1 MAILKHIPIKNR
13 YYSSAVEYL
22 TCQFDE
28 YTNEPVLDE
37 KGRIMERGEYLIEG
51 INCEADTFGAECIE
65 TNRFYGKNN
74 AVKDVKAHHYIISF
88 DPTDTIT
95 MEEALEFGKEWLS
108 VFAPGHQAVIA
119 AHPDGH
125 HGSKNMHVHIVM
137 NSVRKYAGVQEKWHY
152 KPCEWKQGCKH
163 RSTGR
168 MMHHAK
174 KWVMRKCLIQGYE
187 QVDLLTKKHRDDYW
201 VEKRLMK
208 SNAKDGVGATSN
220 RDMIRNT
227 IDKLIPAVKSFEQL
241 VECLIN
247 IYGWNIRVTE
257 KTVTFTMPDMK
268 RGIRG
273 NKLGDGYGKAELIE
287 RIDIAIKEKAIAETK
302 RIAEENARAE
312 AMRIAETKAK
322 ADAEAKENARI
333 GAEKKAA
340 VEKAEQNR
348 KTELSKRNRKLAFER
363 EDIRFECFMAN
374 AGSDDWNSDYAK
386 YLMEEKITDYD
397 SKTMEELS
405 VPILTKEEFEQKQI
419 EAMQDVISAKAREL
433 WHDALD
439 NIDGIVYPHK
449 WEYLD
454 YLEELRY
461 RKASTITLKQAKE
474 AILSFGEFN
483 EMKELESIK
492 EKTRVE
498 EVVLENTVQAENTEN
513 NAIESAEDT
522 KGRIEPVAAE
532 NIVVQENLSTE
543 LAVEEQVVKRT
554 LTFAERAK
562 EIATFIRDNYRKYD
576 DVPAKVK
583 AELFRF
589 SVDDLQADMK
599 LHSLV
604 LKELNVKMY
613 SSELYDDYMSI
624 VDATNWKQSSELQK
638 ANYYNNEKRWNKR
651 R

>member
-1 MAILKHIPIKNR
+1 
-13 YYSSAVEYL
+13 
-22 TCQFDE
+22 
-28 YTNEPVLDE
+28 
-37 KGRIMERGEYLIEG
+37 
-51 INCEADTFGAECIE
+51 
-65 TNRFYGKNN
+65 
-74 AVKDVKAHHYIISF
+74 
-88 DPTDTIT
+88 
-95 MEEALEFGKEWLS
+95 
-108 VFAPGHQAVIA
+108 
-119 AHPDGH
+119 
-125 HGSKNMHVHIVM
+125 
-137 NSVRKYAGVQEKWHY
+137 
-152 KPCEWKQGCKH
+152 
-163 RSTGR
+163 
-168 MMHHAK
+168 MHHAK

>member
-1 MAILKHIPIKNR
+1 MAIIKHIPIKNR

-37 KGRIMERGEYLIEG
+37 KGRIMEREEYLIEG
-51 INCEADTFGAECIE
+51 VNCEVDTFGAECIE

-88 DPTDTIT
+88 DPTDNIT
-95 MEEALEFGKEWLS
+95 MAEALAFGKEWLS

-125 HGSKNMHVHIVM
+125 HGSKNMHVHIVF

-174 KWVMRKCLIQGYE
+174 KWVMRRCLIQGYE

-208 SNAKDGVGATSN
+208 SNAKDGTGVTSN
-220 RDMIRNT
+220 KEMIRNT

-241 VECLIN
+241 VEYLTG
-247 IYGWNIRVTE
+247 IYGWNIRVTD

-287 RIDIAIKEKAIAETK
+287 RIGVAVKEKVALEAK
-302 RIAEENARAE
+302 RIAEEKARLEAE
-312 AMRIAETKAK
+312 R
-322 ADAEAKENARI
+322 
-333 GAEKKAA
+333 KAA
-340 VEKAEQNR
+340 AEKAEQRR
-348 KTELSKRNRKLAFER
+348 KEELSQQKRKLAFER
-363 EDIRFECFMAN
+363 NSIQHNYFMENAN
-374 AGSDDWNSDYAK
+374 SDDWNSDYAK
-386 YLMEEKITDYD
+386 YLMAEKITDYD
-397 SKTMEELS
+397 SKTLEELS

-419 EAMQDVISAKAREL
+419 EKMQEEISEKAREL
-433 WHDALD
+433 WNDALS
-439 NIDGIVYPHK
+439 NIDGTVYSNK

-454 YLEELRY
+454 YLEEIRF
-461 RKASTITLKQAKE
+461 RKASTLTLQHVKE
-474 AILSFGEFN
+474 PILSFVEFN
-483 EMKELESIK
+483 EMKERENVMHVELVESVQNVVVDEETEETIAVQPMSTEELEIQEISRPKPI
-492 EKTRVE
+492 VE
-498 EVVLENTVQAENTEN
+498 AVADV
-513 NAIESAEDT
+513 
-522 KGRIEPVAAE
+522 EPVIE
-532 NIVVQENLSTE
+532 
-543 LAVEEQVVKRT
+543 RP
-554 LTFAERAK
+554 LTIEERARVISSK
-562 EIATFIRDNYRKYD
+562 IRNNYGRYD
-576 DVPAKVK
+576 KVPVKVK
-583 AELFRF
+583 AELFQF
-589 SVDDLQADMK
+589 SIDDLQADMK

-604 LKELNVKMY
+604 LRELNVKMY

-624 VDATNWKQSSELQK
+624 VDVTDEKQSDETRNVNCFSS
-638 ANYYNNEKRWNKR
+638 EKRWNR
-651 R
+651 SR